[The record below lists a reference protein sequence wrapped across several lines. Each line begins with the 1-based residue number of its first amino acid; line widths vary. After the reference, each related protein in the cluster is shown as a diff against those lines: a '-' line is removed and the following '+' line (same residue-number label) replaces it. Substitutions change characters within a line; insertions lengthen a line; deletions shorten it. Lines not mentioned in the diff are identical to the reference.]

1 MCQMLADQ
9 NPKNYQ
15 YSTRSVRLNGQS
27 TSIRLENL
35 FWKVLKEMS
44 SIENKSVSQ
53 FISIL
58 HLEVLET
65 HNEIDNF
72 TSLLRCACI
81 LHKEKQVPAFCSI
94 RLPPRTLVS

>member
-1 MCQMLADQ
+1 MCHVFTDQ
-9 NPKNYQ
+9 NPDNYQ

-35 FWKVLKEMS
+35 FWDVLREMAS
-44 SIENKSVSQ
+44 NEEKSVSR

-58 HLEVLET
+58 HSEVLET
-65 HNEIDNF
+65 YCEIENF

-81 LHKEKQVPAFCSI
+81 LHKEKQVAA
-94 RLPPRTLVS
+94 

>member
-1 MCQMLADQ
+1 MCHMFADK
-9 NPKNYQ
+9 NPDNYQ

-35 FWKVLKEMS
+35 FWEVLREMA
-44 SIENKSVSQ
+44 SIEEKSVSR

-58 HLEVLET
+58 HSEVMGT
-65 HNEIDNF
+65 HSEIVNF

-81 LHKEKQVPAFCSI
+81 LHKEKQVDA
-94 RLPPRTLVS
+94 